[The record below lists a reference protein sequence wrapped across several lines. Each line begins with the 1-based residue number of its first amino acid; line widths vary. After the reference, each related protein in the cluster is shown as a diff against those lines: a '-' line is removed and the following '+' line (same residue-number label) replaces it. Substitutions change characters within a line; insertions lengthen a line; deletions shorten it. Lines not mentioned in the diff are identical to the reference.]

1 MIAHGPLPLNAPIF
15 SHPEQRKRYRH
26 KPGKIGAIGWCH
38 LMSQCFLLLVMWSL
52 CSVCVVFII
61 WILLECFKCGNVQ
74 VTNCGT
80 THVTNLA
87 SLLTLSNSIATFCM
101 RGVQSSNHLP

>member
-1 MIAHGPLPLNAPIF
+1 MHRF
-15 SHPEQRKRYRH
+15 SHTLSSASVIGTNRVKSVQLDGATSCPSVSSCLLCGRY
-26 KPGKIGAIGWCH
+26 A
-38 LMSQCFLLLVMWSL
+38 
-52 CSVCVVFII
+52 VCVVFII

>member
-1 MIAHGPLPLNAPIF
+1 MHRF
-15 SHPEQRKRYRH
+15 SHTLSSASV
-26 KPGKIGAIGWCH
+26 IGTNRVKSVQLDGATSCP
-38 LMSQCFLLLVMWSL
+38 SVSFLLVMWSL